1 MGMYQQFGTDKNLEK
16 SGIVIDYGDFRVTV
30 ARAGSANSK
39 FVRTHEFLTK
49 PVRRLIDQDLLP
61 VDKQQEINRALY
73 AKAVVLNWEVKETK
87 GDKET
92 WKQGIE
98 GPDGSILPFNEENLI
113 ATFAALPDLFLDIQ
127 VQSSKMKLFMAAERE
142 ADAKN

>member
-1 MGMYQQFGTDKNLEK
+1 M
-16 SGIVIDYGDFRVTV
+16 
-30 ARAGSANSK
+30 
-39 FVRTHEFLTK
+39 
-49 PVRRLIDQDLLP
+49 
-61 VDKQQEINRALY
+61 
-73 AKAVVLNWEVKETK
+73 VLNWEVKETK